1 MEVTRTSDP
10 SRLEFQQGNIIYMSY
25 LKDFQKHIANHNYP
39 YFLKL
44 WEEYCSGD
52 ELDGVELIEVLKA
65 VKNSSFVELFGKQV
79 ERVLPLWETIQ
90 DKQLAH
96 EVFRLVVDIENTQNA
111 KMGERVFEYL
121 RNRYGDEPNF
131 NEKIR
136 LINFRN
142 RDKFQGAISNY
153 ELLSHINKGNFVFH
167 TAGWGVGI
175 IIDHSILREQLTLE
189 FDYVAGKKDLSFA
202 TAFKTLLP
210 ISKEHFLAKRF
221 GNPDELEKYAKENSV
236 EFIRMLLRDLGPKT
250 ASDIKDEVCEL
261 VIPAEE
267 WAKWWQNARSKV
279 RKDTMIETPKDLKGV
294 FRIRESEETHEER
307 LQRVFESKPDVDTLI
322 QMIHSFVK
330 DFPETLKSVQFKK
343 NLVMKLG
350 EILEYPEV
358 TPEQQLQLDFFLQD
372 LKSDKQEDEV
382 SQLIQEVQTAKGV
395 LDLVNKIQV
404 LAFKKRLLTVIRQK
418 RAEWQDLFLNILLAL
433 DQSSLRDYVL
443 GELLEAGKE
452 EEVKGKI
459 EELCRRPS
467 VYPDAFIWCFQK
479 VMGTKKFLFSDK
491 EGRIRFFEVFLIL
504 LSQIEQKTE
513 ERDLVRKM
521 HGILSAGRF
530 AIVREMMQLASKEEV
545 QEFLLLATKC
555 HSIDDHDIKILHS
568 LAEVAHPSL
577 AKAKKKSKDS
587 SVEDANVIWTTEQ
600 GYAKLQQRIQHIAT
614 VETVENAKEIE
625 IARSH
630 GDLREN
636 AEFKASLE
644 KRDRLQGELKN
655 LSDQLSMARIITTQ
669 DIVLDKVG
677 IGSVVSCKSSKGQEV
692 QYTLLGP
699 WDADPDKN
707 ILAFQ
712 SKLAQTMKG
721 CSVGDAFQFQ
731 GEMFTITGISS
742 YL

>member
-1 MEVTRTSDP
+1 
-10 SRLEFQQGNIIYMSY
+10 MSY

-52 ELDGVELIEVLKA
+52 ELDGVEVIHVLKA
-65 VKNSSFVELFGKQV
+65 VKNASFVELFGKQV
-79 ERVLPLWETIQ
+79 ERILPLWEKMT

-96 EVFRLVVDIENTQNA
+96 EILSLVIDIDNTENP
-111 KMGERVFEYL
+111 KVGEMVFEYL
-121 RNRYGDEPNF
+121 KNLYGSQSNF
-131 NEKIR
+131 NDKIR
-136 LINFRN
+136 LINYRN
-142 RDKFQGAISNY
+142 KDKFQGAISKY
-153 ELLSHINKGNFVFH
+153 ELLSHIDKGNFVFH
-167 TAGWGVGI
+167 TAGWGVGVI
-175 IIDHSILREQLTLE
+175 TDYSTLREQLTLE

-221 GNPDELEKYAKENSV
+221 GDPDALEKYAKDEPV

-261 VIPAEE
+261 VIPTEE
-267 WAKWWQNARSKV
+267 WAKWWQNARSKL

-294 FRIRESEETHEER
+294 FKIRDTEETHEER
-307 LQRVFESKPDVDTLI
+307 LRRVFESKPDVATLI

-330 DFPETLKSVQFKK
+330 DFPETLKSTEFKK
-343 NLVMKLG
+343 NLVMKLE

-372 LKSDKQEDEV
+372 LKFEKQEDV
-382 SQLIQEVQTAKGV
+382 VANLIQEVQTANNL
-395 LDLVNKIQV
+395 LDLLAKIQV
-404 LAFKKRLLTVIRQK
+404 LAFKKRVLTVVRQK
-418 RAEWQDLFLNILLAL
+418 RAEWESLFLNVLLSL

-443 GELLEAGKE
+443 SELLEAGKE
-452 EEVKGKI
+452 AEVKDKI
-459 EELCRRPS
+459 EELCHKPS
-467 VYPDAFIWCFQK
+467 VHPDAFIWCFQK
-479 VMGTKKFLFSDK
+479 VMGTKKFIFSDNQ
-491 EGRIRFFEVFLIL
+491 GRIRFFEVFLIL
-504 LSQIEQKTE
+504 LSQIEQKSE
-513 ERDLVRKM
+513 EKDLVRKM
-521 HGILSAGRF
+521 HGIIAAGRF
-530 AIVREMMQLASKEEV
+530 AIVREMMQMASKEEV

-577 AKAKKKSKDS
+577 SKSKKRSKDS
-587 SVEDANVIWTTEQ
+587 SAEDANVIWTTEA

-655 LSDQLSMARIITTQ
+655 LSDQLGQARIITDQ

-677 IGSVVSCKSSKGQEV
+677 IGSVVTCKSSKNKEM

-699 WDADPDKN
+699 WDADPEKN